1 MEREWGNGAQDS
13 MRERKNF
20 ISVIPS
26 VCCKTLKNFNF
37 CQKTLKYV
45 TFCREMLRY
54 GTFCRECRKN
64 LNIRAMRKWF
74 WIKSGCEEAP
84 QVVPAWPCLKHW
96 CLFFSHNLAYIFE
109 AASTQFFCVKNC
121 PFLCRYS
128 QFFTPLILHNMFQ
141 QSFRDFECKI
151 SFPSKKESQFLL
163 KNLIQIGVLR
173 K

>member
-1 MEREWGNGAQDS
+1 MRKLSGNGERMRKLRGNGENMRKWEEMEREWGNGARDR

-20 ISVIPS
+20 ISVFPS

-84 QVVPAWPCLKHW
+84 QVVPAWWQSSLSSSP
-96 CLFFSHNLAYIFE
+96 S
-109 AASTQFFCVKNC
+109 
-121 PFLCRYS
+121 S
-128 QFFTPLILHNMFQ
+128 QYHSPL
-141 QSFRDFECKI
+141 FRDSEKWSKTEI
-151 SFPSKKESQFLL
+151 STSLVTKSLL
-163 KNLIQIGVLR
+163 WHKS
-173 K
+173 